1 MDHLSNLYAIAYSN
15 LSDPIKM
22 LLIIREEVKTQGQ
35 LTIKDHSFWT
45 KRINEIIEEA
55 DASVIHP

>member
-1 MDHLSNLYAIAYSN
+1 
-15 LSDPIKM
+15 M

-55 DASVIHP
+55 DASIIHP